1 MSAVQLSSSRR
12 GAHGGMQAAGMRGE
26 AAKAPRRL
34 RIIVADDDRDQ
45 VTTLMT
51 LLRDEG
57 HDVRGLYKGNDVLQV
72 VDEFEP
78 DVLIID
84 IKLPGPSGFELA
96 ERISERYGVRKPLL
110 IAISGVYYKGPD
122 RILSHIVGF
131 DHHLT
136 KPVTFD
142 TLLEI
147 LEPVARPSSDEDRR
161 RRAADDTQQLV
172 SRVAELVGREQL
184 AEQLSVPEAL
194 LDQWIRGEAR
204 MPERKLFALAAI
216 LVKVAEDK

>member
-12 GAHGGMQAAGMRGE
+12 GAHEGMLAAGLQGE

-45 VTTLMT
+45 VVTLMT

-57 HDVRGLYKGNDVLQV
+57 HDVRGLYRGNDVLRV
-72 VDEFEP
+72 LDEFEP
-78 DVLIID
+78 NVLVID
-84 IKLPGPSGFELA
+84 IKLPGSSGFELA
-96 ERISERYGVRKPLL
+96 ERIRERYGVRKPLL

-122 RILSHIVGF
+122 KILSHIVGF

-136 KPVTFD
+136 KPVAFD
-142 TLLEI
+142 ALLEI
-147 LEPVARPSSDEDRR
+147 LEPLAQAADERLK

-172 SRVAELVGREQL
+172 IRAAELVGREKL
-184 AEQLSVPEAL
+184 AEQLGVPEAL
-194 LDQWIRGEAR
+194 LEQWIIGEAK
-204 MPERKLFALAAI
+204 MPERKLFVLAAV
-216 LVKVAEDK
+216 LVKVAEGK